1 MATTTIGNELL
12 RKPDVYLI
20 ETEVGGQ
27 ALQLAGTGAAAMI
40 GVSDKGPVGE
50 ATLATSLTQFYR
62 EFGSTLT
69 FPLVRAARAYFNMGG
84 HRLWVVRTAHYTD
97 ITDATSYT
105 AAASNT
111 TITDGGEPATDVL
124 TVEAKTPG
132 TWGDNL
138 IVVIENVDTNNKTFD
153 LVVYEGASQWY
164 AIKERWA
171 GVSYDETDEKFV
183 EDVVNHPYKGSK
195 NITVTYLA
203 GTATAPSE
211 GTYHLTGGD
220 NGTTGIVDADY
231 IGDKG
236 AGTGMYALDN
246 VPELLTISHPGV
258 TSASVISSA
267 LSYILYNTNRRPP
280 QTDFYVYD
288 IPEGYTPQDALNFIA
303 NEITVGATGY
313 EAVYYPML
321 EVEGVVEPAAPY
333 MQGVYSHND
342 RIRGVWQAPA
352 GTKFPIGWASGLA
365 YELTEGDQELLNP
378 YGINCIVR
386 KPFHGI
392 VPWGARTLHVHHKD
406 RYIQARR
413 LVNLIKKTLYDGS
426 QQFLFELNAPKV
438 WKRIEETAHGLL
450 MTLWDMGAFGGKTP
464 EESFFAKCDEDTN
477 PPELV
482 EQGVCVCKIGI
493 VPPKPIEFLI
503 FEVMLYPEGSLPEGI
518 EKYLST

>member
-40 GVSDKGPVGE
+40 GVTDKGPVGR
-50 ATLATSLTQFYR
+50 ATLITSLAQFYR
-62 EFGSTLT
+62 EFGHDLS

-84 HRLWVVRTAHYTD
+84 HRLYVVRTAHYTD
-97 ITDATSYT
+97 ITDPTTCTATP
-105 AAASNT
+105 ANI
-111 TITDGGEPATDVL
+111 TITDGGETSTDVL
-124 TVEAKTPG
+124 LVEAKTPG
-132 TWGDNL
+132 TWGNNL
-138 IVVIENVDTNNKTFD
+138 IVVIENVDPNTNTCD
-153 LVVYEGASQWY
+153 VVVYEGANEWY
-164 AIKERWA
+164 GVKERWL
-171 GVSYDETDEKFV
+171 GVSLDESDEKFIENV
-183 EDVVNHPYKGSK
+183 INHEYKGSK
-195 NITVTYLA
+195 NIVVTYL
-203 GTATAPSE
+203 PSEGIVLPAE
-211 GTYHLTGGD
+211 GTYHLAGGD
-220 NGTTGIVDADY
+220 NGTSGIVDADY

-236 AGTGMYALDN
+236 ARTGMYALDN
-246 VPELLTISHPGV
+246 VRELLTISHPGV
-258 TSASVISSA
+258 TSETVISQA
-267 LSYILYNTNRRPP
+267 LTWVLYNTNRRPP

-288 IPEGYTPQDALNFIA
+288 IPEGYAPQEALDFVA
-303 NEITVGATGY
+303 NLPVGATGY

-321 EVEGVVEPAAPY
+321 KVEGVIEPAAPY

-365 YELTEGDQELLNP
+365 YDLTEGDQELLNP

-413 LVNLIKKTLYDGS
+413 LVNLIKKTLYDGC

-438 WKRIEETAHGLL
+438 WQRIEDTAHGLL
-450 MTLWDMGAFGGKTP
+450 MTLYDMGAFGGKTP
-464 EESFFAKCDEDTN
+464 EESFFAKCDEETN

-493 VPPKPIEFLI
+493 VPPKPIEFLV